1 MTKVFVTVLKVNLG
15 RVNEDLVWVESW
27 LNFLIPLET
36 AIAITF
42 LVMNL
47 STLLSRVFCGFL
59 WQLFQ
64 ITCFFSNLISKSDV
78 LPNFKQQKLI
88 FAFA

>member
-47 STLLSRVFCGFL
+47 STLLSRFFRGFL
-59 WQLFQ
+59 WQFFQ
-64 ITCFFSNLISKSDV
+64 ITSFFSNLIRQPDV
-78 LPNFKQQKLI
+78 LPKFKQQKLI
-88 FAFA
+88 FTFA

>member
-1 MTKVFVTVLKVNLG
+1 MAKLPHTSL
-15 RVNEDLVWVESW
+15 
-27 LNFLIPLET
+27 T

-59 WQLFQ
+59 WQFLQ
-64 ITCFFSNLISKSDV
+64 ITSFFSDLISKSNV

-88 FAFA
+88 FPFA